1 MMETFSQEEETIRS
15 ANYVSGTVS
24 NILEAMATQYH
35 QMLGANPDMHYK
47 VTVFDLHQVPD
58 IQLRDY
64 LFRIMSMSKCTYRD
78 LIAALVYVET
88 LINTGVISGISFH
101 NMHRLVALSI
111 MTSTKFYDDVHY
123 SNRSWSKIVGIPLRE
138 LNDAETEFLRA
149 LNFDINIRLEVL
161 DMWANMISNFAE
173 STPVQERAHEEP
185 EPQSEPEE
193 QMEQEPTELVSHII
207 DDSPDSI
214 AL

>member
-1 MMETFSQEEETIRS
+1 MMETFSREEETIRNAS
-15 ANYVSGTVS
+15 YVSGTVS

-35 QMLGANPDMHYK
+35 NLLGANPNMHYT

-58 IQLRDY
+58 IQLKDY
-64 LFRIMSMSKCTYRD
+64 LFRIMTMSKCTYRD

-88 LINTGVISGISFH
+88 LINKGVISGISFH

-149 LNFDINIRLEVL
+149 LNFEINIKFESLE
-161 DMWANMISNFAE
+161 MWAGMISNFAE
-173 STPVQERAHEEP
+173 TPPVPTQASEEL
-185 EPQSEPEE
+185 ETQTDEH
-193 QMEQEPTELVSHII
+193 MEQEPTELVSHII